1 MRFLCLLALAFLSPF
16 ATARPLKLDDGDR
29 VVFVGNTLI
38 EREQAHGWW
47 ELALTRQFP
56 GKKVTF
62 RNLGWSGDTV
72 FGQARASFGHINAGF
87 GFKQLVEHTASLKP
101 TVLFVAYGTNE
112 SFDGPDGLPKFVG
125 GLNTLLDRLEKTKA
139 RIILLSPL
147 RQADLGRPFP
157 DPTTNNKNLRLYAD
171 AIRDAAAK
179 RKHTFIDLYDRL
191 GDIGKVKGATTN
203 GIHLTGE
210 GYRWSA
216 GELLKAL
223 GLVPNHDGEYEKLR
237 RLIID
242 KNELYF
248 HRWRPQNVTYLF
260 GFRKHEQGKN
270 AVEIPR
276 FDPLVEAKETAIR
289 ELSTAIRP

>member
-1 MRFLCLLALAFLSPF
+1 VRFLSLLSLAILIPTAQADPF
-16 ATARPLKLDDGDR
+16 RLDDGDR

-38 EREQAHGWW
+38 EREQVYGHW
-47 ELALTRQFP
+47 EAALTRSFA
-56 GKKVTF
+56 GKKVAF

-72 FGQARASFGHINAGF
+72 FGHSRAGF
-87 GFKQLVEHTASLKP
+87 GTVADGFKQLIDHTLSLKP
-101 TVLFVAYGTNE
+101 TVLFLAYGTNE
-112 SFDGPDGLPKFVG
+112 SFDGPEGLPKFVA
-125 GLNTLLDRLEKTKA
+125 GLNTLLDRLEKSKA
-139 RIILLSPL
+139 RVVLLSPP
-147 RQADLGRPFP
+147 RQADLGRPYP

-171 AIRDAAAK
+171 AIRDVAAK
-179 RKHTFIDLYDRL
+179 RKHRFLDLYDRL
-191 GDIGKVKGATTN
+191 GDVARVKGATDN

-223 GLVPNHDGEYEKLR
+223 GLEPPTGDDEKLR
-237 RLIID
+237 RLIVE

-270 AVEIPR
+270 AVEIPQ
-276 FDPLVEAKETAIR
+276 FDPLVEAKEKQIH
-289 ELSTAIRP
+289 ELARSMAK